1 MYRSTL
7 LRFSLISVLFAVA
20 FSMSGCG
27 GDEEIRK
34 TPEELTLEG
43 WEAYMDGD
51 YEGAK
56 ERFEEAVNID
66 PTIGFVPAYVGL
78 GWTHGKMANLQAS
91 IENFQNALLGE
102 PGNVDAL
109 AGIAFAYLANDNYE
123 QAIANVNRAL
133 AIDPNYSFE
142 HDNVT
147 WQDLHMVLAESYY
160 YMGDFENAQTEL
172 GIECSSEENC
182 AAELL
187 EELIKLMNR
196 SS

>member
-27 GDEEIRK
+27 NDPIPP

-56 ERFEEAVNID
+56 ERFEEAV
-66 PTIGFVPAYVGL
+66 TTTTGFVPAYVGL

-109 AGIAFAYLANDNYE
+109 AGIAFAYLAGDDYE
-123 QAIANVNRAL
+123 QAIANVDRAL

-147 WQDLHMVLAESYY
+147 SQDLHMVLAESYY
-160 YMGDFENAQTEL
+160 YKGDFDNAQREL